1 MKVDVAATEIFLK
14 EKALY
19 KEVSNNDAMFR
30 HANSLVEVAQHLYST
45 SVKSHDTKEPKFA
58 LR

>member
-1 MKVDVAATEIFLK
+1 VDVAATEIFLK

-19 KEVSNNDAMFR
+19 KEVSTNDAMFR